1 MNQDELDQ
9 ILRSSRLP
17 ERTET
22 YWEGFPRRVTQ
33 RLEIELEVPIR
44 SSPWRLGGALIGAAA
59 CGLLIGFLLW
69 HPFSPWDD
77 RFVALYDGR
86 VLRQMQAQYP
96 GRLQAIIQD
105 GSGVHPQ
112 LSAAANVSMSN
123 PVLLEIRDGKDHRVI
138 VTFSGQLVKCGG
150 RDVMVLSDVGGQ
162 VMLVGDGFFWSRQ
175 ASSGLS
181 DTVHIQAEQIP
192 NARTRVEP
200 PTPL

>member
-44 SSPWRLGGALIGAAA
+44 SSP
-59 CGLLIGFLLW
+59 W